1 MLDAFQ
7 SVVFIIMDKVVE
19 AVARP
24 IHDPKDPCPGIA
36 GLQDHPK
43 RAIPVCYPTHKF
55 VDGVFSSRRN

>member
-24 IHDPKDPCPGIA
+24 IHGPKDPCLGIA
-36 GLQDHPK
+36 SLQDHP
-43 RAIPVCYPTHKF
+43 RGAIPV
-55 VDGVFSSRRN
+55 G